1 MEEIE
6 YYTGLN
12 MEDTEVF
19 ETIIDKMNEKFKDVA
34 KEYSS
39 LDSYYETNQNFIEYI
54 EKELNN
60 WLKESK
66 ETEKDYEESNN
77 ELLEESS
84 NNEIV
89 NKSIELSPLEKYER
103 YWVLAAKVI
112 KIVRRLKRLNL
123 E

>member
-54 EKELNN
+54 EKKN
-60 WLKESK
+60 
-66 ETEKDYEESNN
+66 
-77 ELLEESS
+77 
-84 NNEIV
+84 
-89 NKSIELSPLEKYER
+89 
-103 YWVLAAKVI
+103 
-112 KIVRRLKRLNL
+112 
-123 E
+123 